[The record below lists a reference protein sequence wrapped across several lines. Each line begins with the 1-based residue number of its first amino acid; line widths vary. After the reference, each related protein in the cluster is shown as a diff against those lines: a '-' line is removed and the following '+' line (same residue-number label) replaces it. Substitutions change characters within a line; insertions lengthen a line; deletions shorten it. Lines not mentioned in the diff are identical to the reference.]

1 MDFLEHNK
9 THLNFPPNKNDPC
22 ETAQNKEYVF
32 ETSMRQI
39 YYHFLAIFL
48 ILKGLFISAF
58 VSAL

>member
-1 MDFLEHNK
+1 MGFLEQKKNPIS
-9 THLNFPPNKNDPC
+9 FFPNKNDPW

-32 ETSMRQI
+32 ETSMI
-39 YYHFLAIFL
+39 IIFLPIFL

>member
-1 MDFLEHNK
+1 MDFLQQKNPISI
-9 THLNFPPNKNDPC
+9 FPNKNDPC